1 MIIYYHVAVVLVW
14 LNTVVKHF
22 CEFFGTTA
30 PVLTTLWKLLTEHTL
45 IPEEGTIKHLLWTLH
60 FFRAYPK
67 QAVACSTVGGSG
79 VLLTP
84 KRYGTTFGR
93 SSNRSLGLFQMW

>member
-1 MIIYYHVAVVLVW
+1 
-14 LNTVVKHF
+14 
-22 CEFFGTTA
+22 
-30 PVLTTLWKLLTEHTL
+30 LWKLLTEHTL

-79 VLLTP
+79 GAIDPKNAKEPHLAIRPSDRLAYSRCGEFLAPSYLTILTS
-84 KRYGTTFGR
+84 KLTFNLPR
-93 SSNRSLGLFQMW
+93 SFSRTEKSVGV